1 MEASLAKKRSVKL
14 NFYLFYFLVFFG
26 IGSLSPLL
34 SVYLRDEIGLSG
46 SQIGMV
52 LSISPVVMILI
63 QPVWGILSDVTKKP
77 VHLLTAAIAV
87 TALMGIAYSAVSSYS
102 LIIGAAALL
111 AIFQAAIIPLSDS
124 ISINYV
130 QKTKMDYGSIRLWG
144 AIGFAVSVLA
154 VGKLAE
160 TTSLSVIFYT
170 FTLVMGLG
178 MVFAWQLPRESKPIK
193 VSFKKGMSDL
203 VKAPSYFIFL
213 AVAFLVL
220 GPILANN
227 FYFGIFVDDLGGG
240 LAGIGLA
247 FMLAAG
253 SEAPVMKYA
262 NRWIG
267 KFGMKQILL
276 LAAIVSM
283 ARWFLYFFEPPLA
296 LVYATT
302 VAQGFST
309 GLFIPAALQYVK
321 DIAPVSAGATA
332 ISLYSAVGN
341 GLGNWFC
348 TFLGG
353 FILEAYSVFSVY
365 LFFGILSLLA
375 VILLLFVKQEPGAPA

>member
-1 MEASLAKKRSVKL
+1 MANKRSVKL
-14 NFYLFYFLVFFG
+14 NFMMFYFLVFFG
-26 IGSLSPLL
+26 IGALSPLL
-34 SVYLRDEIGLSG
+34 SVYLRDSIGLSG
-46 SQIGMV
+46 SQIGLV

-63 QPVWGILSDVTKKP
+63 QPVWGVMSDVTKKP
-77 VHLLTAAIAV
+77 VALLTAALAMTAVMAIVYSTVTSYVWIIA
-87 TALMGIAYSAVSSYS
+87 
-102 LIIGAAALL
+102 AAALL
-111 AIFQAAIIPLSDS
+111 AVFQAAIIPLSDS
-124 ISINYV
+124 ISMSYV
-130 QKTKMDYGSIRLWG
+130 HKAKVDYGSIRLWG

-160 TTSLSVIFYT
+160 MTNLSVIFYT
-170 FTLVMGLG
+170 TTLVMGLG
-178 MVFAWQLPRESKPIK
+178 IIFAWQLPRESAPIK

-203 VKAPSYFIFL
+203 AKQPSYFLFL

-253 SEAPVMKYA
+253 SEAPVMKFA

-276 LAAIVSM
+276 LAAAVSM
-283 ARWFLYFFEPPLA
+283 VRWFLYFFEPPLA
-296 LVYATT
+296 LVYITT

-309 GLFIPAALQYVK
+309 GLFIPAALQYVR
-321 DIAPVSAGATA
+321 DLAPVSAGATA

-348 TFLGG
+348 TILGG
-353 FILEAYSVFSVY
+353 IILEAYSVFAVY
-365 LFFGILSLLA
+365 LFFGILSFLA
-375 VILLLFVKQEPGAPA
+375 VILLLFVRQEPGKASC